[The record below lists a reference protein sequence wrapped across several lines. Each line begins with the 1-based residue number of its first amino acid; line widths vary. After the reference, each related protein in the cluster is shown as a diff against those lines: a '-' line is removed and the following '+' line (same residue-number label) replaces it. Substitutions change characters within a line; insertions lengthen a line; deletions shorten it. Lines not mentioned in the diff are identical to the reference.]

1 MKHCK
6 THEHG
11 IWAVLNLINEKGF
24 SVSNFESEKYIYD
37 IPAVINMAQ
46 MRIFERIKNI
56 ILLMYMI
63 QKTTQEFILEDNFKA
78 QKLVFLIQK
87 RFVSKKMNGFSYP
100 FFRWIKGPFSAS
112 LNSDLVLLKKIGF
125 VRWADDKIE
134 LTEDGK
140 DVLENCSELLR
151 ENKKF
156 LEIIDRVVR
165 EFGHFSP
172 EEMEEKV
179 YQMKI
184 FVPKDKKAM
193 RIEQITHKK
202 VMDGVSG
209 EKSETEFSIRE
220 DVFDTLEVLLD
231 NEATDLLRQAQEDA
245 IKGNTVEFS
254 SI

>member
-1 MKHCK
+1 MLRVTHCPLK
-6 THEHG
+6 TSQPC
-11 IWAVLNLINEKGF
+11 A
-24 SVSNFESEKYIYD
+24 SEKYIYG
-37 IPAVINMAQ
+37 IPTGINMSQ

-63 QKTTQEFILEDNFKA
+63 QKTTQECILEDNFKV

-87 RFVSKKMNGFSYP
+87 QFFSEKMNGFSYP
-100 FFRWIKGPFSAS
+100 FFRWVRGPFSVN
-112 LNSDLVLLKKIGF
+112 LNSDLVLLKQIGF
-125 VRWADDKIE
+125 IRWADDKIE

-140 DVLENCSELLR
+140 DVLENCSELLK

-156 LEIIDRVVR
+156 LEIIDKVVG

-172 EEMEEKV
+172 EEIEEKV

-184 FVPKDKKAM
+184 FVPIDRKVM

-202 VMDGVSG
+202 GMDGISG
-209 EKSETEFSIRE
+209 EKSEKEFSIRE

-245 IKGNTVEFS
+245 IEGNTVEFN